1 MPYDWKTSSET
12 AARELH
18 LWPHQ
23 SLQPRGFAGFI
34 LITFALSLMPL
45 FAVMGS
51 VVLWGLLPFMLAA
64 LAGIWFA
71 LTRSR
76 KDAQILEVLTLS
88 DDRAHLL
95 RRNPRG
101 DVQEWDCNRYWA
113 KPTIHEKDGPVP
125 YYVTLSGNGR
135 EVEIGAFL
143 SEEER
148 VTLFDELTRAFRR
161 A

>member
-1 MPYDWKTSSET
+1 M
-12 AARELH
+12 
-18 LWPHQ
+18 
-23 SLQPRGFAGFI
+23 
-34 LITFALSLMPL
+34 SLMPL

-64 LAGIWFA
+64 LAGIWWA

-76 KDAQILEVLTLS
+76 RDAQVLEVLTLS
-88 DDRAHLL
+88 EERAHLL
-95 RRNPRG
+95 RRNAKG

-113 KPTIHEKDGPVP
+113 KPAIHETKGPVP

-148 VTLFDELTRAFRR
+148 VTLFDELTRALRR